1 MAALVSGVT
10 QTMLGLSFVP
20 DGTGRNLDSL
30 VWRTA
35 VLPIPGKQPLTVG
48 LSSDQEGCRQLSGAM
63 FGCATDAVD
72 QAMMEDSLRELVNMT
87 AGLVKSTMSLDQAR
101 GLPRI
106 VDGKQVPPQSGGDG
120 GHSVVRR
127 GQEIGLVLWI
137 FEGLL

>member
-10 QTMLGLSFVP
+10 QTMLGLSFIP
-20 DGTGRNLDSL
+20 DATGRGLESL

-48 LSSDQEGCRQLSGAM
+48 LSSDHAGCQQLSAAM
-63 FGCATDAVD
+63 FGCAHDAVD
-72 QAMMEDSLRELVNMT
+72 QSMMDDSLRELVNMT
-87 AGLVKSTMSLDQAR
+87 AGLVKSTMALDQAL

-106 VDGKQVPPQSGGDG
+106 MDGKQVPPGPRGEA
-120 GHSVVRR
+120 GHSVVLR

-137 FEGLL
+137 FEGLF

>member
-10 QTMLGLSFVP
+10 QTMLGVSFVP
-20 DGTGRNLDSL
+20 DASGRNLDSL

-48 LSSDQEGCRQLSGAM
+48 LSTDETGCQQLSAAM
-63 FGCATDAVD
+63 FGCSNDAVD
-72 QAMMEDSLRELVNMT
+72 QSMMDDSLRELVNMT
-87 AGLVKSTMSLDQAR
+87 AGLVKSTMSLDQAL

-106 VDGKQVPPQSGGDG
+106 VDGKQIPPHPSGDP
-120 GHSVVRR
+120 GHSVVLR

-137 FEGLL
+137 FEGLF